1 MNLTINVASSVV
13 VKHTGIPKTRFS
25 HLEKSEF

>member
-1 MNLTINVASSVV
+1 MNLTINLAGSVV
-13 VKHTGIPKTRFS
+13 VKHIGIPKTLFS